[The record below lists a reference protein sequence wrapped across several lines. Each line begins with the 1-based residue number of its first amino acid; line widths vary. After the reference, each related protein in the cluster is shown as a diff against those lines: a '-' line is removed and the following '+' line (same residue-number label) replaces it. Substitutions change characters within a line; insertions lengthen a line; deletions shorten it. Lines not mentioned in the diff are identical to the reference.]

1 MKDKPKKSRASKDEP
16 AKTFNPEAKLRRKTV
31 WINADFTGV
40 ESEIVEVRP
49 GDLLEWRSRGAH
61 SDFYVRFKGG
71 RSARSPD
78 ASGQRAL
85 IAHAGS
91 ARLVV
96 RELDKNETR
105 PRTDYEI
112 VGEAGTID
120 PRVIIDP
127 RAQ

>member
-1 MKDKPKKSRASKDEP
+1 MKDKPKKARPGKDQP
-16 AKTFNPEAKLRRKTV
+16 ARTFNPDAKLRRRTV
-31 WINADFTGV
+31 WINADFNGV
-40 ESEIVEVRP
+40 ESEVIEVRP

-61 SDFYVRFKGG
+61 SDFYVRFKDGK
-71 RSARSPD
+71 SKSPD

-96 RELDKNETR
+96 RPLEKGEKR
-105 PRTDYEI
+105 PATDYEI

-127 RAQ
+127 RAM